1 MVTNSGGGGSRNDRY
16 FIAIQHSRT
25 VAGCRF
31 SSMLW
36 VLHSRGCRLW
46 ALNWA
51 AKGGWGGW
59 GGGIRGKILDNDKE
73 ENKVGSLGHSSV
85 IRGAGLRVGGS
96 AA

>member
-59 GGGIRGKILDNDKE
+59 GGGDQRKNP
-73 ENKVGSLGHSSV
+73 
-85 IRGAGLRVGGS
+85 
-96 AA
+96 